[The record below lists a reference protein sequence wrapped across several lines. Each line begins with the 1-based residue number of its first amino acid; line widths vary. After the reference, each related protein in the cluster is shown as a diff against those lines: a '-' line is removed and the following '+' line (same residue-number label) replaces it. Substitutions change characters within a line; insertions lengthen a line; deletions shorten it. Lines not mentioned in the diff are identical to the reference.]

1 LCKQWTSVKNFRPLD
16 NFNLKNGSRSSQSVI
31 LNRYTA
37 FMSDPKIDR
46 PLGFNTRAVHA
57 GYSPDPTTHSRAV
70 PIYQSTSFTF
80 DNTDH
85 AAALFGLQQF
95 GNIYTR
101 IMNPTTAVLEERV
114 ASLESGVAA
123 LGLSSGQAA
132 QFLALTTICAPGD
145 QIVSASTLYGGT
157 FTQFDVTMRRMGY
170 DFIFVEP
177 DDPDNFRKAITSKTK
192 VLYGETIGNPRS
204 NVLDIEAIA
213 KIAHDR
219 GLPLIVDNTFASPYV
234 TRPIEHGADI
244 VVNSLTKFMGG
255 HGTSIGGIIVD
266 SGKFPWNNGNFPAFT
281 SPSPAYHGLNF
292 WETFGA
298 ISFIIKARVEGLRDI
313 GPCVSPFN
321 SFLFLQGIETLSLR
335 MERHLS
341 NTLAV
346 AQYLEGHPQV
356 SWVKYASLPSSP
368 YYQLAR
374 KYTPKGAGAVFS
386 FGLKSGFDGGK
397 KFINSL
403 KIFSHLANVGDVRS
417 LVIHP
422 ASTTHQQLGSE
433 EQLAAGITPDLVRL
447 SIGLEDL
454 DDIVWDL
461 DQALKASA

>member
-1 LCKQWTSVKNFRPLD
+1 MLD
-16 NFNLKNGSRSSQSVI
+16 
-31 LNRYTA
+31 RYTA
-37 FMSDPKIDR
+37 LMPDAKIDR
-46 PLGFNTRAVHA
+46 QLGFNTRAVHA
-57 GYSPDPTTHSRAV
+57 GYAPDPTTHSRAV

-80 DNTDH
+80 EDTDH
-85 AAALFGLQQF
+85 AAALFGLQEF

-101 IMNPTTAVLEERV
+101 IMNPTTAALEERV
-114 ASLESGVAA
+114 ASLEAGVAG

-157 FTQFDVTMRRMGY
+157 FTQFDVTMRRLGY
-170 DFIFVEP
+170 DFVFVEP
-177 DDPDNFRKAITSKTK
+177 DDPENFRKAITPKTK
-192 VLYGETIGNPRS
+192 ALYGETIGNPRS
-204 NVLDIEAIA
+204 NVLDLEAIA
-213 KIAHDR
+213 KVAHDH
-219 GLPLIVDNTFASPYV
+219 GLPFIVDNTFASPYV

-244 VVNSLTKFMGG
+244 VVHSLTKFMGG
-255 HGTSIGGIIVD
+255 HGTSIGGMIVD
-266 SGKFPWNNGNFPAFT
+266 SGTFNFPAFT

-346 AQYLEGHPQV
+346 ATFLESHPQV

-374 KYTPKGAGAVFS
+374 KYTPRGAGAVFS

-397 KFINSL
+397 KFIDNL

-447 SIGLEDL
+447 SVGLEDL
-454 DDIVWDL
+454 DDIIWDL